1 MTVIGVTFH
10 RFRDDAV
17 SSLEAVTAWASANG
31 VRVVA
36 QADDVEALSGRL
48 RQAPE
53 AVDTLAGVD
62 VVVSLGGDG
71 TMLRTVRALGGRP
84 TPIIGVNIGTRG
96 YLTRVEPHDTAEVLK
111 RFVHGKEGID
121 YTFDDR
127 MMLAATVD
135 MGMSDAAGTWLALNE
150 VVFEKSE
157 SGHTV
162 RLDVAIDGVDFA
174 TYTADGLIVST
185 PTGSTAYALSARG
198 PVMSPRLR
206 AVLLTPVSPHMV
218 FDRSLVLDPAED
230 VVVTVGG
237 YRPVEVSVDGY
248 RCVELNVG
256 QSMRVSASQRVAR
269 LVRFEDRRFH
279 QILRQKFGLVE

>member
-84 TPIIGVNIGTRG
+84 TPIIGVDIGTRG

-135 MGMSDAAGTWLALNE
+135 MGMSDAVGTWLALNE

-256 QSMRVSASQRVAR
+256 QSMRVSASQMVAR

>member
-1 MTVIGVTFH
+1 MTVVGVTFH
-10 RFRDDAV
+10 RFREDAV
-17 SSLEAVTAWASANG
+17 SSVDAVSAWAHANG

-36 QADDVEALSGRL
+36 QADDVEALRGRV
-48 RQAPE
+48 AYEPE
-53 AVDTLAGVD
+53 AVTSLVTAD

-71 TMLRTVRALGGRP
+71 TMLRTVRALNGHP

-96 YLTRVEPHDTAEVLK
+96 YLTRVEPHDVAEALR
-111 RFVHGKEGID
+111 RFVQGRQGVD
-121 YTFDDR
+121 YSFDDR
-127 MMLAATVD
+127 MMLSAAVAVPTTD
-135 MGMSDAAGTWLALNE
+135 GIGSWLALNE

-162 RLDVAIDGVDFA
+162 KLDVSIDGVDFA
-174 TYTADGLIVST
+174 TYTADGLIVAT

-198 PVMSPRLR
+198 PVLSPRLR

-237 YRPVEVSVDGY
+237 YRPVEVSVDGH
-248 RCVELNVG
+248 RCIELGVG
-256 QSMRVSASQRVAR
+256 QSMKVSAAHHVAR
-269 LVRFEDRRFH
+269 LLRFEDRRFH

>member
-17 SSLEAVTAWASANG
+17 SSLEAVTAWALANG

-53 AVDTLAGVD
+53 AVETLAGVD

-135 MGMSDAAGTWLALNE
+135 MGMSDAVGTWLALNE

-256 QSMRVSASQRVAR
+256 QSMRVSASRRVAR

>member
-1 MTVIGVTFH
+1 MTVIGVTLH
-10 RFRDDAV
+10 RFREDAL
-17 SSLEAVTAWASANG
+17 SSVDTIAAWARANG

-36 QADDVEALSGRL
+36 QADDVEALRGRVAL
-48 RQAPE
+48 EPE
-53 AVDTLAGVD
+53 AVDSLTGAD

-71 TMLRTVRALGGRP
+71 TMLRTVRALNGHP

-96 YLTRVEPHDTAEVLK
+96 YLTRVEPHDVAEALK
-111 RFVHGKEGID
+111 RFVHGKEGVD
-121 YTFDDR
+121 YSFDDR
-127 MMLAATVD
+127 MMLAAAVD
-135 MGMSDAAGTWLALNE
+135 APAPDGLRSWLALNE

-162 RLDVAIDGVDFA
+162 KLDVSIDGVDFA
-174 TYTADGLIVST
+174 TYTADGLIVAT

-198 PVMSPRLR
+198 PVLSPRLR

-218 FDRSLVLDPAED
+218 FDRSLVLDPTED

-237 YRPVEVSVDGY
+237 YRPVEVSVDGH
-248 RCVELNVG
+248 RCVELSVG
-256 QSMRVSASQRVAR
+256 QSMKVSAAHHVAR
-269 LVRFEDRRFH
+269 LLRFEDRRFH

>member
-1 MTVIGVTFH
+1 VTVIGVTFH

-53 AVDTLAGVD
+53 AVETLAGVD

-135 MGMSDAAGTWLALNE
+135 MGMSDAVGTWLALNE

>member
-17 SSLEAVTAWASANG
+17 SSLEAVSAWASANG

-53 AVDTLAGVD
+53 AVETLAGVD

-135 MGMSDAAGTWLALNE
+135 MGMSDAVGTWLALNE

>member
-1 MTVIGVTFH
+1 MTVVGVTFH

-17 SSLEAVTAWASANG
+17 SSVDTVAAWAHANG

-36 QADDVEALSGRL
+36 QADDVEALRGRV
-48 RQAPE
+48 AHEPE
-53 AVDTLAGVD
+53 AVASLIDAD

-71 TMLRTVRALGGRP
+71 TMLRTVRALNGHP

-96 YLTRVEPHDTAEVLK
+96 YLTRVEPHDVAEALR
-111 RFVHGKEGID
+111 RFVHGEEGVD
-121 YTFDDR
+121 FSFDDR
-127 MMLAATVD
+127 MMLAAAVEVPTPD
-135 MGMSDAAGTWLALNE
+135 GLRSWLALNE
-150 VVFEKSE
+150 VVFERSE

-162 RLDVAIDGVDFA
+162 KLDVSIDGVEFA
-174 TYTADGLIVST
+174 TYTADGLIVAT

-198 PVMSPRLR
+198 PVLSPRLR

-230 VVVTVGG
+230 VVVAVGG
-237 YRPVEVSVDGY
+237 YRPVEVSVDGH
-248 RCVELNVG
+248 RCVELSVG
-256 QSMRVSASQRVAR
+256 QSMKVSATHHVAR
-269 LVRFEDRRFH
+269 LLRFEDRRFH

>member
-96 YLTRVEPHDTAEVLK
+96 YLTRVEPRDTAEVLK

-135 MGMSDAAGTWLALNE
+135 MGMSDAVGTWLALNE

>member
-1 MTVIGVTFH
+1 MTVLGVAFH
-10 RFRDDAV
+10 RFRDDAIASV
-17 SSLEAVTAWASANG
+17 DAVATWASANN
-31 VRVVA
+31 VRVVVHV
-36 QADDVEALSGRL
+36 DDVDALRGRV
-48 RQAPE
+48 AHMPASIE
-53 AVDTLAGVD
+53 TFSEVD

-71 TMLRTVRALGGRP
+71 TMLRTVRSLGGRP

-96 YLTRVEPHDTAEVLK
+96 YLTRVEPHDIAEVLK
-111 RFVHGKEGID
+111 CFVHGKQGVD

-127 MMLAATVD
+127 MMLGASVEVATPE
-135 MGMSDAAGTWLALNE
+135 GESAWLALNE

-174 TYTADGLIVST
+174 TYTADGLIVAT

-237 YRPVEVSVDGY
+237 YRPVEVSVDGH
-248 RCVELNVG
+248 RCLELKVG
-256 QSMRVSASQRVAR
+256 QSMRVSASQQVAR

>member
-1 MTVIGVTFH
+1 
-10 RFRDDAV
+10 
-17 SSLEAVTAWASANG
+17 
-31 VRVVA
+31 
-36 QADDVEALSGRL
+36 
-48 RQAPE
+48 
-53 AVDTLAGVD
+53 LAGVD

-135 MGMSDAAGTWLALNE
+135 MGMSDAVGTWLALNE

>member
-10 RFRDDAV
+10 RFREDAL
-17 SSLEAVTAWASANG
+17 SSVDTVAAWARANG

-36 QADDVEALSGRL
+36 QADDVEALRGRV
-48 RQAPE
+48 AHEPE
-53 AVDTLAGVD
+53 AVDSLTVAD

-71 TMLRTVRALGGRP
+71 TMLRTVRALNGHP

-96 YLTRVEPHDTAEVLK
+96 YLTRVEPHDVAEALK
-111 RFVHGKEGID
+111 RFVHGKEGVE
-121 YTFDDR
+121 YSFDDR
-127 MMLAATVD
+127 MMLAAAVD
-135 MGMSDAAGTWLALNE
+135 VPAPDGLRSWLALNE

-162 RLDVAIDGVDFA
+162 KLDVSIDGVDFA
-174 TYTADGLIVST
+174 TYTADGLIVAT

-198 PVMSPRLR
+198 PVLSPRLR

-237 YRPVEVSVDGY
+237 YRPVEVSVDGH
-248 RCVELNVG
+248 RCVELSVG
-256 QSMRVSASQRVAR
+256 QSMKVSAAHHVAR
-269 LVRFEDRRFH
+269 LLRFEDRRFH

>member
-1 MTVIGVTFH
+1 VTVIGVTFH

-17 SSLEAVTAWASANG
+17 SSLEAVSAWASANG

-53 AVDTLAGVD
+53 AVETLAGVD

-135 MGMSDAAGTWLALNE
+135 MGMSDAVGTWLALNE

>member
-1 MTVIGVTFH
+1 MTVIGVTLH
-10 RFRDDAV
+10 RFREDAL
-17 SSLEAVTAWASANG
+17 SLVDTVAAWARANG

-36 QADDVEALSGRL
+36 QADDVEALRGRVAL
-48 RQAPE
+48 EPE
-53 AVDTLAGVD
+53 AVDSLTCAD

-71 TMLRTVRALGGRP
+71 TMLRTVRALNGHP

-96 YLTRVEPHDTAEVLK
+96 YLTRVEPHDVAEALK
-111 RFVHGKEGID
+111 RFVHGKEGVD
-121 YTFDDR
+121 YSFDDR
-127 MMLAATVD
+127 MMLAAAVD
-135 MGMSDAAGTWLALNE
+135 VPSSGGLKSWLALNE

-162 RLDVAIDGVDFA
+162 KLDVSIDGVDFA
-174 TYTADGLIVST
+174 TYTADGLIVAT

-198 PVMSPRLR
+198 PVLSPRLR

-230 VVVTVGG
+230 VIVTVGG

-248 RCVELNVG
+248 RCVELSVG
-256 QSMRVSASQRVAR
+256 QSMKVSAAHHVAR
-269 LVRFEDRRFH
+269 LLRFEDRRFH

>member
-17 SSLEAVTAWASANG
+17 SSLEAVTAWALANG

-53 AVDTLAGVD
+53 AVETLAGVD

-135 MGMSDAAGTWLALNE
+135 MGMSDAVSTWLALNE

>member
-1 MTVIGVTFH
+1 VTVIGVTFH

-53 AVDTLAGVD
+53 AVETLAGVD

-135 MGMSDAAGTWLALNE
+135 MGMSDAVGTWLALNE

-256 QSMRVSASQRVAR
+256 QSMRVSASQRVPSDSSPE
-269 LVRFEDRRFH
+269 VRF
-279 QILRQKFGLVE
+279 G

>member
-17 SSLEAVTAWASANG
+17 SSLEAVTAWALANG

-53 AVDTLAGVD
+53 AVETLAGVD

-135 MGMSDAAGTWLALNE
+135 MGMSDAVGTWLALNE

>member
-53 AVDTLAGVD
+53 AVETLAGVD

-135 MGMSDAAGTWLALNE
+135 MGMSDAVGTWLALNE

>member
-135 MGMSDAAGTWLALNE
+135 MGMSDAVGTWLALNE